1 MGGTCQLP
9 AVAAGKRHCWS
20 MMASWAVKWIEP
32 SCTRLVEP
40 EQEGDQRRI
49 VRIVYKHGV
58 VNAFGHPTPLGSILS
73 RE

>member
-1 MGGTCQLP
+1 
-9 AVAAGKRHCWS
+9 
-20 MMASWAVKWIEP
+20 MASWAVKWIEP

-49 VRIVYKHGV
+49 VRTVYKHGV